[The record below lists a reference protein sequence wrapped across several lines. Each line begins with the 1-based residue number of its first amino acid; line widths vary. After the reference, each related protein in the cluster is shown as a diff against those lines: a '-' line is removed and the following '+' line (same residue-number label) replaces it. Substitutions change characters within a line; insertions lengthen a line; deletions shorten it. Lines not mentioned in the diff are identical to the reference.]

1 MSTTTINPHG
11 LLKPGRYII
20 KPAQAITESQQIIPG
35 QYPIDGKQVYLLN
48 GFRVSSTAPEM
59 GSGNS
64 KYNIIFSKSEPQ
76 KVIEITLNDFQHKDK
91 SDFILA
97 LRQHEA
103 YISQDPSNPNRNMN
117 PSVRSKFYIVSEAE
131 QVDERQTEIKDK
143 LRLVNLLNEM
153 SFQELRDVAF
163 AEGINPVGLNQS
175 DLFVR
180 FADFGQYNETDPSKC
195 RKEGLLMKDTNAF
208 FARHNN
214 PERGYEVNIQK
225 AIRLNIITLK
235 NSYYYINE
243 VLVGK
248 VVEDVITYCKANKQI
263 YETFIVPSVRKQD
276 DIQVS
281 SVKVEADNV
290 ARAMTNS
297 KGISDEIGAEIVR
310 KNDLQLQ
317 CRIKGIRYDK
327 EDSSTVLLAALDALE
342 KADEETKADAQRNG
356 NAYIIGAERKR
367 LRQEEEAKKIA
378 ADLVSGKVT
387 VAEPAVNE
395 ADEKAKFRTTLK
407 ERGVKLPSP
416 NPSYDTLKELVKNS
430 EPATV

>member
-1 MSTTTINPHG
+1 
-11 LLKPGRYII
+11 
-20 KPAQAITESQQIIPG
+20 
-35 QYPIDGKQVYLLN
+35 
-48 GFRVSSTAPEM
+48 
-59 GSGNS
+59 
-64 KYNIIFSKSEPQ
+64 
-76 KVIEITLNDFQHKDK
+76 
-91 SDFILA
+91 
-97 LRQHEA
+97 
-103 YISQDPSNPNRNMN
+103 
-117 PSVRSKFYIVSEAE
+117 
-131 QVDERQTEIKDK
+131 
-143 LRLVNLLNEM
+143 
-153 SFQELRDVAF
+153 
-163 AEGINPVGLNQS
+163 
-175 DLFVR
+175 
-180 FADFGQYNETDPSKC
+180 
-195 RKEGLLMKDTNAF
+195 MKDTNAF